1 LKRIGGRGVE
11 AADRLNEKARDYEV
25 LAASHA
31 ERAPL
36 DVAGQHEA
44 AATAFTVVAI
54 VLREVACSLDEAA

>member
-1 LKRIGGRGVE
+1 VE

-36 DVAGQHEA
+36 DAAGQHEA

>member
-1 LKRIGGRGVE
+1 MFGSLGVD
-11 AADRLNEKARDYEV
+11 AADLLNEKAREYEV
-25 LAASHA
+25 LAASHT

-36 DVAGQHEA
+36 GVRGEHLA

>member
-1 LKRIGGRGVE
+1 VE
-11 AADRLNEKARDYEV
+11 AADRLNEKAREYEV
-25 LAASHA
+25 LAASHT

-36 DVAGQHEA
+36 GATAEHTS